1 MQDNQFT
8 SFPSD
13 RQEYQYRQPI
23 RRFGLGS
30 LFATGFL
37 CFVLGALACAVA
49 LMAAG
54 LLPVG
59 AKTAYENVT
68 PQPSFNVTPPP
79 AEKTPVPSQTPALPE
94 ATPEAGP
101 SSPATS
107 GEASTPP
114 REELPVPE
122 LGSASLPEIDKEN
135 LIASIFEQA
144 SPSVC
149 GVSNRIYVYSNVTQR
164 NNEEEVS
171 TGTGIILTADGY
183 IVTNYHI
190 IDGAERVYVT
200 CEGVEYEAE
209 VMGTDATVDLA
220 VLKAKN
226 ASGLKPA
233 ALGDSSTLR
242 IGDIAVAIGDP
253 LGTLKLTCTNGIISG
268 LDREINN
275 DGKIQNYIQTNAAV
289 NPGNSGG
296 PLLNERGEVI
306 GIVTMKTIVAGYDD
320 YGNAIAAEGLG
331 YAIPINDALPIV
343 RQLIQYGY
351 IPRPAIGIQ
360 GYEIT
365 KFLSEELQ
373 VPQGVYVSSV
383 TANGPAEAAGI
394 LADDVII
401 GVEGAVITTF
411 DELSGAIK
419 ARNVGD
425 TLKLTIWRAGEV
437 KEVELTIGDMNR
449 MGETA
454 QPSQS
459 PNPGDGF
466 FQPQE

>member
-8 SFPSD
+8 RFPSD
-13 RQEYQYRQPI
+13 RQDYSAREPV

-49 LMAAG
+49 LMATG

-59 AKTAYENVT
+59 ARPAFESAAPRPT
-68 PQPSFNVTPPP
+68 PELTLPQTPERTPAPSETPSLP
-79 AEKTPVPSQTPALPE
+79 EKTPQADPTPAPQGE
-94 ATPEAGP
+94 ATAPE
-101 SSPATS
+101 
-107 GEASTPP
+107 P
-114 REELPVPE
+114 RKELPVPE
-122 LGSASLPEIDKEN
+122 LGSATPPAIDKDN

-149 GVSNRIYVYSNVTQR
+149 GVSSRIYVYSKVTQR
-164 NNEEEVS
+164 NNEEETA

-183 IVTNYHI
+183 IVTNFHI
-190 IDGAERVYVT
+190 IDGAEKVYVT
-200 CEGVEYEAE
+200 CDGTEFEAE
-209 VMGTDATVDLA
+209 VIGTDATVDLA

-226 ASGLKPA
+226 AAGLKPA

-242 IGDIAVAIGDP
+242 IGDTAVAIGDP

-296 PLLNERGEVI
+296 PLLNDRGEVI

-360 GYEIT
+360 GYVVT
-365 KFLSEELQ
+365 QFLSEELQ

-383 TANGPAEAAGI
+383 TAGGPAEAAGI
-394 LADDVII
+394 LMDDVIV
-401 GVEGAVITTF
+401 GVEGKTITTF
-411 DELSGAIK
+411 DELSSAIK
-419 ARNVGD
+419 ARSVGD
-425 TLKLTIWRAGEV
+425 ALKLTIWRNGEV
-437 KEVELTIGDMNR
+437 FEVTLTIGDMNR
-449 MGETA
+449 IEEA
-454 QPSQS
+454 ARSQPR
-459 PNPGDGF
+459 NPGEGF
-466 FQPQE
+466 FQPQD